1 MDLERTKEI
10 KEWTTP
16 GNLIEFKSFMGL
28 AGYYMIFI
36 REFQIL
42 ITKSLI

>member
-16 GNLIEFKSFMGL
+16 RNLMEVEYFMGL

-36 REFQIL
+36 AEFPRL
-42 ITKSLI
+42 IT